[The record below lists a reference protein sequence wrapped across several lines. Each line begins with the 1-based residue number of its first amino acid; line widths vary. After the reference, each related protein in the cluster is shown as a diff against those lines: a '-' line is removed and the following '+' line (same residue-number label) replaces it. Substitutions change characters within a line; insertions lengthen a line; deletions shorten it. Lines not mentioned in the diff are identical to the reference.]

1 MHSDPLVLTF
11 DCGTQS
17 IRALLVDAHGNIMAK
32 EQKSFTPYYSLKPGY
47 AEQKAEVYRQAL
59 SEVSKAI
66 HDKNPDLVARI
77 IAVTITTIRDT
88 CVCLDEQGKPLR
100 DIIVWLDERQAK
112 CGKPLPFMSRTA
124 FAIAGMSEA
133 IDDQRKITKSNWL
146 IENEPDLW
154 AKTHKYVM
162 FSTYVVSLLIGKI
175 IDSSA
180 SQIGHIPF
188 DYKNKVWYQP
198 SNIKFS
204 IFNVPTAK
212 LPDIVAPGTVLG
224 TINESANREFGISVG
239 LPLIATG
246 SDKGCETLGTG
257 VVTPDMASLSFG
269 TTATIQTTLTKYVEP
284 VQFMPAYPGVIPTTY
299 NPEIQIYRG
308 YWMVS
313 WFKKEF
319 AAKEVQEAPRLG
331 ISPEQLLNQRLKE
344 IPAGS
349 NGLLLQ
355 PYWAPLLKNPE
366 AKGAI
371 IGFSG
376 EHTRIHIY
384 KAIIEGIGYG
394 LVEGMRHLEKRTGV
408 PIKVLTVS
416 GGGSQSDE
424 ICQITADMFGLPV
437 KKIQTYE
444 ACGLGSSLVAF
455 VAMKVYPSYDD
466 AIKGMVHY
474 VKTYE
479 PQPGI
484 HAIYRRL
491 YEKVYTRIYKA
502 LRPLYYELRAFEKDK
517 VATDVK

>member
-1 MHSDPLVLTF
+1 MSEHPLILTF

-17 IRALLVDAHGNIMAK
+17 IRALLIDAKGEIRAK
-32 EQKSFTPYYSLKPGY
+32 EQQAFTPYYSLKPGY
-47 AEQKAEVYRQAL
+47 AEQAPDVYRTTLAQ
-59 SEVSKAI
+59 VSQAI
-66 HDKNPDLVARI
+66 HANNPDLVDDI
-77 IAVTITTIRDT
+77 IGVTITTIRDT
-88 CVCLDEQGKPLR
+88 CVCLDEHGKPLR
-100 DIIVWLDERQAK
+100 DIITWLDQRMAK
-112 CGKPLPFMSRTA
+112 CEKPLPPLSRTA

-133 IDDQRKITKSNWL
+133 LDDQRKITKSNWL
-146 IENEPDLW
+146 IENEPDIW

-162 FSTYVVSLLIGKI
+162 FSTYMVSLLVGKV

-188 DYKNKVWYQP
+188 DYKNKVWYKP
-198 SNIKFS
+198 SNIKFP
-204 IFNVPTAK
+204 IFNVPTDK
-212 LPDIVAPGTVLG
+212 LPELVNPGAVIGHIT
-224 TINESANREFGISVG
+224 TAARREFGIKEG

-257 VVTPDMASLSFG
+257 VVDETMASLSFG
-269 TTATIQTTLTKYVEP
+269 TTATIQTTTRRYVEP
-284 VQFMPAYPGVIPTTY
+284 VQFMPAYPGVAPGTY
-299 NPEIQIYRG
+299 NPEIQIFRG

-331 ISPEQLLNQRLKE
+331 LSPEQLLNQRLKD
-344 IPAGS
+344 IPPGS
-349 NGLLLQ
+349 DGLVLQ
-355 PYWAPLLKNPE
+355 PYWAPLLKSPE

-376 EHTRIHIY
+376 EHTRAHLY

-394 LVEGMRHLEKRTGV
+394 LIEGLRNLEKKLGHE
-408 PIKVLTVS
+408 IQSLTVS

-455 VAMKVYPSYDD
+455 VALGVYPSYEE
-466 AIKGMVHY
+466 AVSGMVHY
-474 VKTYE
+474 TRTFSPNPSVHKIYDRLFTNVYTK
-479 PQPGI
+479 
-484 HAIYRRL
+484 IYR
-491 YEKVYTRIYKA
+491 A
-502 LRPLYYELRAFEKDK
+502 LKPLYRELRLIEKDGNK
-517 VATDVK
+517 